1 MTKGDQTTSKDEQIT
16 TTNHKPGPD
25 NQEKTLPIAKP
36 PKMLT
41 KTEKSARKKAP
52 PRSRTE
58 LKRRAKIIVKAM
70 LDGKTATEA
79 CQLAGYSSKTPV
91 TNLINSKE
99 VQKSFQQNMEK
110 AGLSDDFLAAKLRSL
125 VDAKEIKFFSEKGI
139 VTDQREIEALSIQA
153 DMLKFATKVKGHIKE
168 ETGAINNN
176 INWSVNFNLV
186 AKVEPDS
193 KVIDLQPVDKELS
206 T

>member
-1 MTKGDQTTSKDEQIT
+1 MNLLKRAKANMKNDEQIT
-16 TTNHKPGPD
+16 TNETKPGPD
-25 NQEKTLPIAKP
+25 NQEKTLKNI
-36 PKMLT
+36 PKQKQLG
-41 KTEKSARKKAP
+41 KSKI
-52 PRSRTE
+52 E
-58 LKRRAKIIVKAM
+58 LKKRAKIIAKAM
-70 LDGKTATEA
+70 MGGATAKDA
-79 CQLAGYSSKTPV
+79 LISAGYSFDTASTQTTAVLDNPV
-91 TNLINSKE
+91 
-99 VQKSFQQNMEK
+99 VQETFQKILEK

-139 VTDQREIEALSIQA
+139 VTDRREVEALSIQA
-153 DMLKFATKVKGHIKE
+153 DMLKFAAKVKGHTKE

-193 KVIDLQPVDKELS
+193 KVIDLQPVDKQLS